1 MNIQELEWTVTL
13 SRLDFPWHEI
23 EFEPFSAKECYKMY
37 TSLVTDAQSFLKRV
51 LGDKVKFQKMI
62 HNQLKGL
69 PTIDLIMN
77 MSNPNPQNQIVIA
90 PLFEPSEKHSKDQK
104 NEAVDAKKDSANMAI
119 GDKPTAEL
127 ADQQNANQQSLV
139 NQGYFTCYCVCRGQ
153 VQQEFM
159 VACEN
164 GEDDCPNKGWL
175 HPQCTDDLKHL
186 SMD

>member
-1 MNIQELEWTVTL
+1 MEMENEDELFKLPTLQETPEYYKYANPMNIQELEWTVTL

-90 PLFEPSEKHSKDQK
+90 PLFEPSEKQSKD
-104 NEAVDAKKDSANMAI
+104 
-119 GDKPTAEL
+119 
-127 ADQQNANQQSLV
+127 
-139 NQGYFTCYCVCRGQ
+139 
-153 VQQEFM
+153 
-159 VACEN
+159 
-164 GEDDCPNKGWL
+164 
-175 HPQCTDDLKHL
+175 
-186 SMD
+186 

>member
-1 MNIQELEWTVTL
+1 MEMENEDELFKLPTLQEIPEYYKYANPMNIQELEWTVTL

-90 PLFEPSEKHSKDQK
+90 PLFEPSEKQSKD
-104 NEAVDAKKDSANMAI
+104 
-119 GDKPTAEL
+119 
-127 ADQQNANQQSLV
+127 
-139 NQGYFTCYCVCRGQ
+139 
-153 VQQEFM
+153 
-159 VACEN
+159 
-164 GEDDCPNKGWL
+164 
-175 HPQCTDDLKHL
+175 
-186 SMD
+186 